1 MPHPEYTFEHL
12 LAVGWTSRL
21 LPERIGAQ
29 TCRVTLMLWD
39 RHGNIL
45 SECTG
50 EGLTI
55 EVARQLAANRA
66 NAFLF
71 RTQRS

>member
-1 MPHPEYTFEHL
+1 MPHPEHTFEHFL
-12 LAVGWTSRL
+12 KLGWTSSRS
-21 LPERIGAQ
+21 PGRIGAQ

-55 EVARQLAANRA
+55 EVARQLATNRA

-71 RTQRS
+71 RTQRD

>member
-1 MPHPEYTFEHL
+1 
-12 LAVGWTSRL
+12 
-21 LPERIGAQ
+21 
-29 TCRVTLMLWD
+29 MLWD

-50 EGLTI
+50 EGLTV
-55 EVARQLAANRA
+55 EVARQLATNRA

-71 RTQRS
+71 RTQRD